1 MALRSRYFDFSH
13 IAFIAGNVLLQGE
26 QQALGMFRGQDHTT
40 LDFGLRHTGKD
51 RRKVDDKFRNR
62 MRDDRQIDVITLSYV
77 LAQIY
82 LHFLILCHS
91 IEFLTCMDK
100 IIHFSIPLPTREGK
114 VMENLSTL

>member
-1 MALRSRYFDFSH
+1 
-13 IAFIAGNVLLQGE
+13 
-26 QQALGMFRGQDHTT
+26 
-40 LDFGLRHTGKD
+40 
-51 RRKVDDKFRNR
+51 

-82 LHFLILCHS
+82 LHFLIFCHS
-91 IEFLTCMDK
+91 IEFLACMDK